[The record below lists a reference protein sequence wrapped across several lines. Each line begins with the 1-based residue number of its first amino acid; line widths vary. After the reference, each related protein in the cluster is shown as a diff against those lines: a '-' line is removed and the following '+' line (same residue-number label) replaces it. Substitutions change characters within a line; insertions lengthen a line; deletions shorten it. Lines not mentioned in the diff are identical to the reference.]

1 MAWRIAPPGT
11 SSPRRIVPPR
21 LESMEPPCAP
31 ELPVPRRSS
40 FCWDHIIVA
49 VPPEVQRG
57 IGWPWARVG
66 PPALRNAGEEV
77 GVRPP
82 GLPEPAPG
90 TTEVVGI
97 GAEQRTPPLA
107 LAPVPPPHA

>member
-11 SSPRRIVPPR
+11 SPRRRIVPPR

-49 VPPEVQRG
+49 VPPEVQRA
-57 IGWPWARVG
+57 IGWALARGG
-66 PPALRNAGEEV
+66 PAAPRIPGGEV
-77 GVRPP
+77 GGVAT
-82 GLPEPAPG
+82 GFSGPAPG
-90 TTEVVGI
+90 ATKVVGV
-97 GAEQRTPPLA
+97 GAREE
-107 LAPVPPPHA
+107 